1 MFKHNTY
8 VNKDQLSPSK
18 KVLSNFLDGL
28 FVFIISFLL
37 VNFASIPIL
46 KNNNHFKEQINDLT
60 STVCQ
65 LYDIQE
71 EAKLSYRV
79 SEEEIYTE
87 GKLFDEY
94 INSHILTSYSYHQDK
109 FNEKQI
115 VIDDLSNKATY
126 ENDYLGY
133 YYVNYKYNNNINIEQ
148 YNNKTPK
155 QYFVE
160 DIILGSDCA
169 SYYETHDDNIPSLT
183 SDVAIDLYE
192 YLNKISEKS
201 LYYNDLYSFFSTNS
215 RSALSDLNNYEP
227 YNNLYIRYTNIYKD
241 LAGIESLILVLT
253 FTLTYIVIF
262 ALPQIFFNDGLT
274 LGRLITKTRLIH
286 SKNVA
291 LSLSLNIIL
300 NYIKLFFLV
309 GIIGTFSF
317 GLSILAIPLGGWFN
331 VLIFVLVSF
340 VLLIVDFFFRTFSA
354 NKISLIEKF
363 SFTDYVNIKRNEYD
377 E

>member
-126 ENDYLGY
+126 ENETVIITRKDEKNVVL
-133 YYVNYKYNNNINIEQ
+133 ISLEQ
-148 YNNKTPK
+148 YNQFIKTEK
-155 QYFVE
+155 N
-160 DIILGSDCA
+160 A
-169 SYYETHDDNIPSLT
+169 
-183 SDVAIDLYE
+183 E
-192 YLNKISEKS
+192 YLKKLDKS
-201 LYYNDLYSFFSTNS
+201 IKQV
-215 RSALSDLNNYEP
+215 EEG
-227 YNNLYIRYTNIYKD
+227 K
-241 LAGIESLILVLT
+241 V
-253 FTLTYIVIF
+253 V
-262 ALPQIFFNDGLT
+262 
-274 LGRLITKTRLIH
+274 
-286 SKNVA
+286 SKSMEELEA
-291 LSLSLNIIL
+291 M
-300 NYIKLFFLV
+300 
-309 GIIGTFSF
+309 
-317 GLSILAIPLGGWFN
+317 
-331 VLIFVLVSF
+331 
-340 VLLIVDFFFRTFSA
+340 A
-354 NKISLIEKF
+354 NE
-363 SFTDYVNIKRNEYD
+363 
-377 E
+377 

>member
-94 INSHILTSYSYHQDK
+94 INSHILTSYSYHQEK

-169 SYYETHDDNIPSLT
+169 TYYETHDDNIPSLT
-183 SDVAIDLYE
+183 SDVAIDLYQ
-192 YLNKISEKS
+192 YLNKRE
-201 LYYNDLYSFFSTNS
+201 FFMFC
-215 RSALSDLNNYEP
+215 
-227 YNNLYIRYTNIYKD
+227 
-241 LAGIESLILVLT
+241 LILVLVFLICIYPT
-253 FTLTYIVIF
+253 FILDYLNMSVSF
-262 ALPQIFFNDGLT
+262 L
-274 LGRLITKTRLIH
+274 
-286 SKNVA
+286 
-291 LSLSLNIIL
+291 LNI
-300 NYIKLFFLV
+300 V
-309 GIIGTFSF
+309 CC
-317 GLSILAIPLGGWFN
+317 
-331 VLIFVLVSF
+331 
-340 VLLIVDFFFRTFSA
+340 
-354 NKISLIEKF
+354 
-363 SFTDYVNIKRNEYD
+363 
-377 E
+377 

>member
-1 MFKHNTY
+1 MT
-8 VNKDQLSPSK
+8 
-18 KVLSNFLDGL
+18 
-28 FVFIISFLL
+28 
-37 VNFASIPIL
+37 
-46 KNNNHFKEQINDLT
+46 
-60 STVCQ
+60 
-65 LYDIQE
+65 
-71 EAKLSYRV
+71 
-79 SEEEIYTE
+79 
-87 GKLFDEY
+87 
-94 INSHILTSYSYHQDK
+94 
-109 FNEKQI
+109 
-115 VIDDLSNKATY
+115 
-126 ENDYLGY
+126 
-133 YYVNYKYNNNINIEQ
+133 
-148 YNNKTPK
+148 
-155 QYFVE
+155 
-160 DIILGSDCA
+160 
-169 SYYETHDDNIPSLT
+169 
-183 SDVAIDLYE
+183 
-192 YLNKISEKS
+192 
-201 LYYNDLYSFFSTNS
+201 
-215 RSALSDLNNYEP
+215 

-241 LAGIESLILVLT
+241 LASIESLILILT

-363 SFTDYVNIKRNEYD
+363 SFTDYVNIKRNEY
-377 E
+377 EE

>member
-65 LYDIQE
+65 LYNIQE

-94 INSHILTSYSYHQDK
+94 INSHILTSYSYHQEK

-160 DIILGSDCA
+160 DIILGSNCA

-183 SDVAIDLYE
+183 SDVAIDLYQ
-192 YLNKISEKS
+192 YLNNGIVPFMYYYRNKDGKEIDIILERDGKINPIEVKK
-201 LYYNDLYSFFSTNS
+201 STNPS
-215 RSALSDLNNYEP
+215 YEVAKVFKVLDNSSTPRAKRATICMHSDLSAMDSEN
-227 YNNLYIRYTNIYKD
+227 
-241 LAGIESLILVLT
+241 
-253 FTLTYIVIF
+253 YIVPVWVI
-262 ALPQIFFNDGLT
+262 
-274 LGRLITKTRLIH
+274 
-286 SKNVA
+286 
-291 LSLSLNIIL
+291 
-300 NYIKLFFLV
+300 
-309 GIIGTFSF
+309 
-317 GLSILAIPLGGWFN
+317 
-331 VLIFVLVSF
+331 
-340 VLLIVDFFFRTFSA
+340 
-354 NKISLIEKF
+354 
-363 SFTDYVNIKRNEYD
+363 
-377 E
+377 